1 MYVFLNLDSEA
12 GACGPLVHLGPG
24 CDSFPQSSSH
34 AAEESAPGV
43 AENSWNVGGAQLG
56 WRQGRRRDSP
66 SSPGAGPGL
75 RCLPLLHPTRF
86 SGCVS
91 PWGQGLLSA
100 VSCDQGPSGVTAG
113 CGGAF
118 LFLMQPFKTFLAGR
132 IGVPLAVFA
141 AQGHTVP
148 TKGSP
153 LRRGAWSRPSWPGW
167 TPEAS
172 PGHWVGRGAQ
182 EVLSAL
188 PQVPSGAPFCQLCL
202 LSSLT
207 PQRQVRS
214 DLGGVPLDPLD

>member
-1 MYVFLNLDSEA
+1 MWGALSWGGGKAA
-12 GACGPLVHLGPG
+12 GGILPAALGPALASDASL
-24 CDSFPQSSSH
+24 CSTP
-34 AAEESAPGV
+34 
-43 AENSWNVGGAQLG
+43 
-56 WRQGRRRDSP
+56 
-66 SSPGAGPGL
+66 
-75 RCLPLLHPTRF
+75 RF

-91 PWGQGLLSA
+91 PRGQGLLST

-153 LRRGAWSRPSWPGW
+153 LRRGTWSRPSWPGW

-188 PQVPSGAPFCQLCL
+188 PQVPSGPPFCQLCL